1 MKCPKDAIRSIA
13 DWSIMA
19 PFMNYNIA
27 EGIKDPS
34 IHHVKITHS
43 KGKIKRL

>member
-1 MKCPKDAIRSIA
+1 
-13 DWSIMA
+13 MA

-43 KGKIKRL
+43 RGKTRLL